1 MQYTSQLFCGSRC
14 YCTCSVKSKHYLAD
28 CPLFPLKRI
37 AYVSEFLFQRHHLNN
52 AGLLWGEDTLW
63 MQKWTQ
69 SFKKKS
75 ETRIH
80 THKGAKESKH
90 IKGSKERYLLEITLK
105 IHMLCFV
112 LVNSVLLS
120 LKKTEMSLQ
129 KWTLLSLFNSIFF
142 SSLSTQAVFFYDL
155 WKSN

>member
-1 MQYTSQLFCGSRC
+1 MQGFCEGKTLYECRNERS
-14 YCTCSVKSKHYLAD
+14 
-28 CPLFPLKRI
+28 
-37 AYVSEFLFQRHHLNN
+37 
-52 AGLLWGEDTLW
+52 LL
-63 MQKWTQ
+63 
-69 SFKKKS
+69 KKKS

-129 KWTLLSLFNSIFF
+129 K
-142 SSLSTQAVFFYDL
+142 
-155 WKSN
+155 